1 MLSRSSHL
9 DEWVLP
15 TVLLGS
21 GTLRA
26 ETTLPL
32 RPPSD
37 GAAVRTTVGAFIVD
51 ADAVLPAMLLA
62 TDPWTDGAGAPEC
75 LEGAPDLWLRAE
87 T

>member
-37 GAAVRTTVGAFIVD
+37 GAVVRTTVGAFIVD
-51 ADAVLPAMLLA
+51 ADAVLLT

-75 LEGAPDLWLRAE
+75 LEGAPDL
-87 T
+87 